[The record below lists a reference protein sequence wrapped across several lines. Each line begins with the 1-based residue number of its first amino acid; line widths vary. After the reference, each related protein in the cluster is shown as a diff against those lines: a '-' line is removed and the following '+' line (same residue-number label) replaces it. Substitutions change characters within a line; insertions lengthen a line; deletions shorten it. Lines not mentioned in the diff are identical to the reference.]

1 MDGEIRKNMC
11 NAVGLAMEME
21 RQKYLE
27 SILQSLKSIIK
38 TDVDSG
44 LEKSISHYLDRA
56 LTQLKQE
63 YKNGKSWSR
72 FSVWP
77 SENGK
82 SWSRFNVW
90 PSENV
95 KDVVQ
100 IWESIKPEVL
110 EGINGY
116 LKQYRSQKMTREI
129 RATSAQAVIAEAMK
143 DAGLKHKFIAQVHRA
158 KVLVLIGGNSCI
170 TFHVLYSRLM
180 QDLPRII
187 DSLKIIN
194 EQVENIGSKVLFA
207 KAYGYDNWI

>member
-38 TDVDSG
+38 TDVHSG
-44 LEKSISHYLDRA
+44 LEKSVSHYLDRA

-63 YKNGKSWSR
+63 YK
-72 FSVWP
+72 
-77 SENGK
+77 NGK

>member
-44 LEKSISHYLDRA
+44 LEKSVSHYLDRA

-72 FSVWP
+72 FS
-77 SENGK
+77 
-82 SWSRFNVW
+82 VW

-143 DAGLKHKFIAQVHRA
+143 EAGLKHKFIAQVHRA

-194 EQVENIGSKVLFA
+194 EQVENIGSKVLIA
-207 KAYGYDNWI
+207 KAYGYNNWI

>member
-1 MDGEIRKNMC
+1 MC

-27 SILQSLKSIIK
+27 SILQSQKSIIK

-44 LEKSISHYLDRA
+44 LEKSVSHYLDRA

-63 YKNGKSWSR
+63 YK
-72 FSVWP
+72 
-77 SENGK
+77 NGK

-207 KAYGYDNWI
+207 KAYGSDNWILEYAKSCKRGV

>member
-44 LEKSISHYLDRA
+44 LEKSVSHYLDRA

-63 YKNGKSWSR
+63 YK
-72 FSVWP
+72 
-77 SENGK
+77 NGK

-110 EGINGY
+110 EGINGC

-194 EQVENIGSKVLFA
+194 EQVENIGSKVLFT

>member
-44 LEKSISHYLDRA
+44 LEKSVSHYLDRA

-63 YKNGKSWSR
+63 YK
-72 FSVWP
+72 
-77 SENGK
+77 NGK

-187 DSLKIIN
+187 NSLKIIN

>member
-27 SILQSLKSIIK
+27 SILQSQKSIIK

-44 LEKSISHYLDRA
+44 LEKSVSHYLDRA

-72 FSVWP
+72 FS
-77 SENGK
+77 
-82 SWSRFNVW
+82 VW

-158 KVLVLIGGNSCI
+158 KVLVLIGGNSSI

>member
-21 RQKYLE
+21 RQKYME
-27 SILQSLKSIIK
+27 SILQSQKSIIK

-44 LEKSISHYLDRA
+44 LEKSVSHYLDRA

-72 FSVWP
+72 FS
-77 SENGK
+77 
-82 SWSRFNVW
+82 VW

>member
-21 RQKYLE
+21 RQKYME

-44 LEKSISHYLDRA
+44 LEKSVSHYLDRA

-72 FSVWP
+72 FS
-77 SENGK
+77 
-82 SWSRFNVW
+82 VW

>member
-21 RQKYLE
+21 RQKYLG

-44 LEKSISHYLDRA
+44 LEKSVSHYLDRA

-72 FSVWP
+72 FS
-77 SENGK
+77 
-82 SWSRFNVW
+82 VW

>member
-27 SILQSLKSIIK
+27 SILQSQKSIIK

-44 LEKSISHYLDRA
+44 LEKSVSHYLDRA

-72 FSVWP
+72 FS
-77 SENGK
+77 
-82 SWSRFNVW
+82 VW

-143 DAGLKHKFIAQVHRA
+143 EAGLKHKFIAQVHRA
-158 KVLVLIGGNSCI
+158 KVLVLIGRNSCI

>member
-1 MDGEIRKNMC
+1 MC

-27 SILQSLKSIIK
+27 SILQSQKSIIK

-44 LEKSISHYLDRA
+44 LEKSVSHYLDRA

-72 FSVWP
+72 FS
-77 SENGK
+77 
-82 SWSRFNVW
+82 VW

>member
-44 LEKSISHYLDRA
+44 LEKSVSHYLDRA

-63 YKNGKSWSR
+63 YK
-72 FSVWP
+72 
-77 SENGK
+77 NGK

-129 RATSAQAVIAEAMK
+129 RATSAQAVIAEATK

>member
-1 MDGEIRKNMC
+1 
-11 NAVGLAMEME
+11 ME

-44 LEKSISHYLDRA
+44 LEKSVSHYLDRA

-77 SENGK
+77 SEN
-82 SWSRFNVW
+82 
-90 PSENV
+90 V

-100 IWESIKPEVL
+100 IWESTKPEVL

>member
-27 SILQSLKSIIK
+27 SILQSQKSIIK
-38 TDVDSG
+38 TYVDSG
-44 LEKSISHYLDRA
+44 LEKSVSHYLDRA

-72 FSVWP
+72 FS
-77 SENGK
+77 
-82 SWSRFNVW
+82 VW

>member
-1 MDGEIRKNMC
+1 MC

-21 RQKYLE
+21 RQKYLD

-44 LEKSISHYLDRA
+44 LEKSVSHYLDRA

-72 FSVWP
+72 FS
-77 SENGK
+77 
-82 SWSRFNVW
+82 VW

-143 DAGLKHKFIAQVHRA
+143 DAGLKHKFIAQMHRA

>member
-44 LEKSISHYLDRA
+44 LEKSVSHYLDRA

-63 YKNGKSWSR
+63 YK
-72 FSVWP
+72 
-77 SENGK
+77 NGK

-100 IWESIKPEVL
+100 IWESIKLEVL

-143 DAGLKHKFIAQVHRA
+143 EAGLKHKFIAQVHRA

>member
-27 SILQSLKSIIK
+27 SILQSQKSIIK

-44 LEKSISHYLDRA
+44 LEKSVSHYLDRA

-63 YKNGKSWSR
+63 YK
-72 FSVWP
+72 
-77 SENGK
+77 NGK

-143 DAGLKHKFIAQVHRA
+143 EAGLKHKFIAQVHRA

>member
-27 SILQSLKSIIK
+27 SIFQSLKSIIK

-44 LEKSISHYLDRA
+44 LEKSVSHYLDRA

-63 YKNGKSWSR
+63 YK
-72 FSVWP
+72 
-77 SENGK
+77 NGK

>member
-27 SILQSLKSIIK
+27 SILQSLKSKIK

-44 LEKSISHYLDRA
+44 LEKSVSHYLDRA
-56 LTQLKQE
+56 LTLLKQE
-63 YKNGKSWSR
+63 YK
-72 FSVWP
+72 
-77 SENGK
+77 NGK

-143 DAGLKHKFIAQVHRA
+143 EAGLKHKFIAQVHRA

>member
-27 SILQSLKSIIK
+27 SIFQSLKSIIK

-44 LEKSISHYLDRA
+44 LEKSVSHYLDRA

-63 YKNGKSWSR
+63 YK
-72 FSVWP
+72 
-77 SENGK
+77 NGK

-143 DAGLKHKFIAQVHRA
+143 DAGLKHKLIAQVHRA

>member
-21 RQKYLE
+21 RQKYLG

-44 LEKSISHYLDRA
+44 LEKSVSHYLDRA

-72 FSVWP
+72 FS
-77 SENGK
+77 
-82 SWSRFNVW
+82 VW

-194 EQVENIGSKVLFA
+194 VQVENIGSKVLFA

>member
-21 RQKYLE
+21 RHKYLE
-27 SILQSLKSIIK
+27 SILQSQKSIIK

-44 LEKSISHYLDRA
+44 LEKSVSHYLDRA
-56 LTQLKQE
+56 LTQLKQD

-72 FSVWP
+72 FS
-77 SENGK
+77 
-82 SWSRFNVW
+82 VW

>member
-44 LEKSISHYLDRA
+44 LEKSVSHYLDRA

-72 FSVWP
+72 FS
-77 SENGK
+77 
-82 SWSRFNVW
+82 VW

-143 DAGLKHKFIAQVHRA
+143 EAGLKHKFIAQVHRA

>member
-1 MDGEIRKNMC
+1 MC

-21 RQKYLE
+21 RQKYME

-44 LEKSISHYLDRA
+44 LEKSVSHYLDRA

-72 FSVWP
+72 FS
-77 SENGK
+77 
-82 SWSRFNVW
+82 VW

>member
-27 SILQSLKSIIK
+27 SILQSQKSIIK

-44 LEKSISHYLDRA
+44 LEKSVSHYLDRA

-63 YKNGKSWSR
+63 YK
-72 FSVWP
+72 
-77 SENGK
+77 NGK

>member
-44 LEKSISHYLDRA
+44 LEKSVSHYLDRA

-63 YKNGKSWSR
+63 YKSGKSWSR
-72 FSVWP
+72 FS
-77 SENGK
+77 
-82 SWSRFNVW
+82 VW

-143 DAGLKHKFIAQVHRA
+143 DAGLKHKFIAQLHRA

>member
-27 SILQSLKSIIK
+27 SILQSQKSSIK

-44 LEKSISHYLDRA
+44 LEKSVSHYLDRA

-63 YKNGKSWSR
+63 YK
-72 FSVWP
+72 
-77 SENGK
+77 NGK

>member
-21 RQKYLE
+21 RQKYME

-44 LEKSISHYLDRA
+44 LEKSVSHYLDRA

-63 YKNGKSWSR
+63 YK
-72 FSVWP
+72 
-77 SENGK
+77 NGK

-170 TFHVLYSRLM
+170 TFYVLYSRLM

>member
-44 LEKSISHYLDRA
+44 LEKSLSHYLDRA

-72 FSVWP
+72 FS
-77 SENGK
+77 
-82 SWSRFNVW
+82 VW

-207 KAYGYDNWI
+207 KTYGYDNWI

>member
-27 SILQSLKSIIK
+27 SILQSQKSIIK

-44 LEKSISHYLDRA
+44 LEKSVSHYLDRA

-72 FSVWP
+72 FS
-77 SENGK
+77 
-82 SWSRFNVW
+82 VW

-143 DAGLKHKFIAQVHRA
+143 EAGLKHKFIAQVHRA

>member
-11 NAVGLAMEME
+11 NAVGLAME

-44 LEKSISHYLDRA
+44 LEKSVSHYLDRA

-63 YKNGKSWSR
+63 YK
-72 FSVWP
+72 
-77 SENGK
+77 NGK

-116 LKQYRSQKMTREI
+116 LKHYRSQKMTREI

>member
-27 SILQSLKSIIK
+27 SIFQSLKSIIK
-38 TDVDSG
+38 TDVESG
-44 LEKSISHYLDRA
+44 LEKSVSHYLDRA

-63 YKNGKSWSR
+63 YK
-72 FSVWP
+72 
-77 SENGK
+77 NGK

>member
-27 SILQSLKSIIK
+27 SILQSLKSKIK

-44 LEKSISHYLDRA
+44 LEKSVSHYLDRA

-63 YKNGKSWSR
+63 YK
-72 FSVWP
+72 
-77 SENGK
+77 NGK

-143 DAGLKHKFIAQVHRA
+143 EAGLKHKFIAQVHRA

>member
-27 SILQSLKSIIK
+27 SILQSQKSIIK

-44 LEKSISHYLDRA
+44 LEKSVSHYLDRA

-72 FSVWP
+72 FS
-77 SENGK
+77 
-82 SWSRFNVW
+82 VW

-129 RATSAQAVIAEAMK
+129 RATSAQAVKAEAMK

-170 TFHVLYSRLM
+170 SFHVLYSRLM

>member
-44 LEKSISHYLDRA
+44 LEKSVSHYLDRA

-63 YKNGKSWSR
+63 YK
-72 FSVWP
+72 
-77 SENGK
+77 NGK

>member
-44 LEKSISHYLDRA
+44 LEKSVSHYLDRA

-72 FSVWP
+72 FS
-77 SENGK
+77 
-82 SWSRFNVW
+82 VW

>member
-27 SILQSLKSIIK
+27 SILQSQKSIIK

-44 LEKSISHYLDRA
+44 LEKSVSHYLDRA

-63 YKNGKSWSR
+63 YK
-72 FSVWP
+72 
-77 SENGK
+77 NGK

-170 TFHVLYSRLM
+170 TFYVLYSRLM

>member
-27 SILQSLKSIIK
+27 SILQSQKSIIK

-44 LEKSISHYLDRA
+44 LEKSVSHYLDRA

-72 FSVWP
+72 FS
-77 SENGK
+77 
-82 SWSRFNVW
+82 VW

-194 EQVENIGSKVLFA
+194 EQVENICSKVLFA

>member
-44 LEKSISHYLDRA
+44 LEKSVSHYLDRA

-63 YKNGKSWSR
+63 YKSGKSWSR
-72 FSVWP
+72 FS
-77 SENGK
+77 
-82 SWSRFNVW
+82 VW